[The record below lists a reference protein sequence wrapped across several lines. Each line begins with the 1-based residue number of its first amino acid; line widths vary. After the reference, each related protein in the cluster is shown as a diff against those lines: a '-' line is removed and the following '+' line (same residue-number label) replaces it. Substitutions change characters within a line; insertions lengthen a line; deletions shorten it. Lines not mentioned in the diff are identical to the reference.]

1 MTLHSSEFFTRLIIL
16 VRFLSWEVGK
26 YVRIH
31 AFFSFEYRRKIQEE
45 RNIKHSTRKM
55 IYTKREI
62 VQVYR
67 SMNDVLSDW
76 FPFFFFFFFFFFY
89 FNPHFTIAAILPF
102 SFSNFPLFSVGYRVK
117 VDSRSIVRVNQKV
130 LQEEIA
136 KKKEEY
142 LNNAEIL
149 QICKHCEMEKVSF

>member
-1 MTLHSSEFFTRLIIL
+1 MMCSLT
-16 VRFLSWEVGK
+16 
-26 YVRIH
+26 
-31 AFFSFEYRRKIQEE
+31 
-45 RNIKHSTRKM
+45 
-55 IYTKREI
+55 
-62 VQVYR
+62 
-67 SMNDVLSDW
+67 D
-76 FPFFFFFFFFFFY
+76 FPFSLFFFFFFFY